1 MKPELRGS
9 ENETVKP
16 TSSAVRWRRKVR
28 VKSSPSNHNGPIPCL
43 SGEAGYSQAPP
54 ARSYSP
60 TWKAENQQHLPF
72 SRRSLKSS
80 PDGRTESLWAV
91 EEDHRPLASWVAQTV
106 KNLLAMLENWV
117 RSLGQEDPLEKGMAM
132 AWRIP

>member
-1 MKPELRGS
+1 MKPDLRRS

-16 TSSAVRWRRKVR
+16 TPSAEGGRCKVR
-28 VKSSPSNHNGPIPCL
+28 VKSSPSNHSGLIPCL

-60 TWKAENQQHLPF
+60 TRKAENQQHLHL
-72 SRRSLKSS
+72 SGRSLKSS
-80 PDGRTESLWAV
+80 PDGRTESLWAA
-91 EEDHRPLASWVAQTV
+91 EEDHRPLASWVAHTI
-106 KNLLAMLENWV
+106 KNLLSMQESWV
-117 RSLGQEDPLEKGMAM
+117 RSLGREDPLEKGMAT